1 MRQLIYRLTE
11 PTASI
16 PDARKIFSN
25 HDLKLLILP
34 LFLEQLLEVLV
45 GVSDTF
51 MVSYAGEAAVSGVSL
66 VNMFNTVFIFLFSA
80 LAAGGAVVVSQYIG
94 SRDEKNGNL
103 SAGQLVMIAAVFS
116 AAVMIFSLVLN
127 RQLLRLLFGE
137 VDQDVMEACVTY
149 LRISAY
155 SYPAIAVY
163 NAGAAIYRSMGKTN
177 VTMNISLAAN
187 GINIVGNAIG
197 VFVFHAGVA
206 GVAYPS
212 LFARTFSAA
221 VILVL
226 CFRRGKNKIQKQEA
240 MARKDLSNFIRVR
253 LEWKNIFRLEG
264 TMVKRILGIAVPNGI
279 ENGLFQLTK
288 VALSSITALFGTT
301 QIAANGVAQSFWSVA
316 ALMGTALGLAFVT
329 VIGQCMGAGDTEAA
343 EYYMRKLLRITFLAS
358 ILWNGLILLAAPFVL
373 RGYAISDEAAHLVV
387 ILVIIHNIFNA
398 LFYPLSGA
406 LANGLRAAG
415 DVKYTMYVSIFSTI
429 GCRVVFS
436 VLFGICLNLG
446 VIGIAFAMCLD
457 WMIRA
462 AFFWIR
468 FQRGKWKEF
477 RVIG

>member
-1 MRQLIYRLTE
+1 MRGLICRLTE
-11 PTASI
+11 PAGTI
-16 PDARKIFSN
+16 PDERKIFSN
-25 HDLKLLILP
+25 HDLKILIVP

-116 AAVMIFSLVLN
+116 AAVTVFFLALN

-137 VDQDVMEACVTY
+137 VDPDVMEVCVTY
-149 LRISAY
+149 LQISAY
-155 SYPAIAVY
+155 SYPAIAIY
-163 NAGAAIYRSMGKTN
+163 NAGAAVYRSMGKTG

-187 GINIVGNAIG
+187 GINIVGNAVG
-197 VFVFHAGVA
+197 VFVLHAGVS

-212 LFARTFSAA
+212 LIARTFSAV
-221 VILVL
+221 VILIL
-226 CFRRGKNKIQKQEA
+226 CFRKKNCPV
-240 MARKDLSNFIRVR
+240 SVR
-253 LEWKNIFRLEG
+253 LVWKNIFRWEG
-264 TMVKRILGIAVPNGI
+264 SMVKRILSIAVPNGI

-288 VALSSITALFGTT
+288 VALSSITALFGTV

-343 EYYMRKLLRITFLAS
+343 EYYMKKLLRITFLAS
-358 ILWNGLILLAAPFVL
+358 ILWNALILAATPLVL
-373 RGYAISDEAAHLVV
+373 KEYALSDEAADLVV
-387 ILVIIHNIFNA
+387 ALVIIHNIFNA

-415 DVKYTMYVSIFSTI
+415 DVRYTMYVSIFSTI

-436 VLFGICLNLG
+436 VLFGIFLDLG

-462 AFFWIR
+462 MFFWIR
-468 FQRGKWKEF
+468 FRRGKWKEF

>member
-1 MRQLIYRLTE
+1 MRGLIYRLTE
-11 PTASI
+11 PAGTI
-16 PDARKIFSN
+16 PDERKIFSN
-25 HDLKLLILP
+25 HDLKILIVP

-103 SAGQLVMIAAVFS
+103 SAGQLVMISAVFS
-116 AAVMIFSLVLN
+116 AAVTIFSLALN

-137 VDQDVMEACVTY
+137 VDPDVMDACVTY
-149 LRISAY
+149 LQISAY
-155 SYPAIAVY
+155 SYPAIALY
-163 NAGAAIYRSMGKTN
+163 NAGAAVCRSMGKTS
-177 VTMNISLAAN
+177 VTMNISLASN
-187 GINIVGNAIG
+187 GINIVGNAVG
-197 VFVFHAGVA
+197 VFVLHAGVA

-212 LFARTFSAA
+212 LIARTFSAV
-221 VILVL
+221 VILIL
-226 CFRRGKNKIQKQEA
+226 CFRKKSGPA
-240 MARKDLSNFIRVR
+240 SVR
-253 LEWKNIFRLEG
+253 LAWKNIFRWESG
-264 TMVKRILGIAVPNGI
+264 MVKRILGIAVPNGI

-288 VALSSITALFGTT
+288 VALSSITALFGTV

-343 EYYMRKLLRITFLAS
+343 EYYMKKLLRITLLAS
-358 ILWNGLILLAAPFVL
+358 ILWNALILAVTPLVL
-373 RGYAISDEAAHLVV
+373 KGYALSDETADLVAV
-387 ILVIIHNIFNA
+387 LVIIHNIFNA

-415 DVKYTMYVSIFSTI
+415 DVRYTMYVSIFSTI

-436 VLFGICLNLG
+436 ILFGIFLDLG

-462 AFFWIR
+462 MFFWISFR
-468 FQRGKWKEF
+468 GGKWKEF